1 MIKADKWGWLALVAG
16 VASLAIMASQD
27 QIPMAPDAAF
37 WAPGGIY
44 GDNWDSV
51 KFEPFSGGRWG
62 FGFTLILT
70 LYFGLTHLLGYRI
83 AKPWMDSSDAPLAVK
98 LCAGFLPGYLG
109 VTGVNRLLTLF
120 LPHPVGPYAC
130 LACLVLLN
138 FGFYWPSLKVLFR
151 RRFSINPDFLKNH
164 WKNLLPVLGL
174 YFFSLLLHVQ
184 GGRIFMVSD
193 STGNIFLPLIA
204 KLIAQADAIR
214 FFPVFDQ
221 QYDEFTYSY
230 PLNFIP
236 WGKSLPIVPFWW
248 LASIGKVALGCGI
261 YLVLNPPGSVPKSRW
276 LPLTAT
282 LAVVFSGLLPNP
294 FKFIELTACMLPVI
308 DAWHIGRMIG
318 LLIPFLMLRLFF
330 QRSVPPVSLP
340 GAALLGM
347 GLGATSI
354 QNSLFGVG
362 VMGLAFFWHF
372 VPYLR
377 VPKSAWRVLIALASL
392 VCLTAVLY
400 TYLTGADSM
409 YFHGKLLFFAG
420 ILPVLCVLVRPKL
433 SPDASGASTET
444 NPKAKS
450 KSKAKSAASPAVPLE
465 GLAPRN
471 LWSSGSL
478 LGGLGLALCLFGNIT
493 SPKCIASVRSAT
505 PEALVPGA
513 YKQPPVS
520 RAASVANIHS
530 PKLYFRFFGNRSPS
544 QHATSAANFLA
555 YYGLL
560 MVGGVILALTW
571 IKTADGPLGSGA
583 NPLELQLLL
592 FFAGTLGLA
601 FFYVDF
607 VYDAVLPWIKY
618 RLIEVPFVGIILL
631 FVLRAKDLAS
641 APVQRMLAA
650 LFLFWALSGL
660 ICHKTLPQMVAN
672 FGYVTKFFSSKP

>member
-1 MIKADKWGWLALVAG
+1 MWGWIGLTAGLFFLALVACQEQ
-16 VASLAIMASQD
+16 L
-27 QIPMAPDAAF
+27 PMAADAAV

-62 FGFTLILT
+62 LTFTLILT

-109 VTGVNRLLTLF
+109 ATGVNRLLTLF
-120 LPHPVGPYAC
+120 LPHSVAPYVC
-130 LACLVLLN
+130 LACLLLLTSA
-138 FGFYWPSLKVLFR
+138 FYWSSIKALFR
-151 RRFSINPDFLKNH
+151 GKLPVRPDLFKSY
-164 WKNLLPVLGL
+164 WKTFLPVLFL

-184 GGRIFMVSD
+184 GGRVFMVSD
-193 STGNIFLPLIA
+193 STGNIFIPLIT
-204 KLIAQADAIR
+204 KLISQAEAIR
-214 FFPVFDQ
+214 FFPLFDQ

-236 WGKSLPIVPFWW
+236 CGRDLLIVPFWW
-248 LASIGKVALGCGI
+248 LASIGKVAVGCGI
-261 YLVLNPPGSVPKSRW
+261 YLVLNQLGSATKAGW

-282 LAVVFSGLLPNP
+282 LAIVFSGLLPNP

-308 DAWHIGRMIG
+308 DAWHIGRMVG
-318 LLIPFLMLRLFF
+318 LLTPFLMLGLFF
-330 QRSVPPVSLP
+330 RRDVPPTSILS
-340 GAALLGM
+340 AALLGM

-354 QNSLFGVG
+354 QNSLFGAG
-362 VMGLAFFWHF
+362 VIGLAFFWHF

-377 VPKSAWRVLIALASL
+377 VPNPTWRVVVALTTL
-392 VCLTAVLY
+392 VCLTAVLS

-409 YFHGKLLFFAG
+409 YFHGKFLFVAGLLP
-420 ILPVLCVLVRPKL
+420 LLCVLVRPKFYAKPPEA
-433 SPDASGASTET
+433 SPLANPGTKSKPK
-444 NPKAKS
+444 PKAAPAPALS
-450 KSKAKSAASPAVPLE
+450 SPSQELPFRNLRNCGALLA
-465 GLAPRN
+465 GLA
-471 LWSSGSL
+471 LS
-478 LGGLGLALCLFGNIT
+478 LCLFGNIA

-513 YKQPPVS
+513 YRQPIIS

-544 QHATSAANFLA
+544 QHATSALNFLA
-555 YYGLL
+555 YHGLL
-560 MVGGVILALTW
+560 MVIAVALSLSWLKAT
-571 IKTADGPLGSGA
+571 TATAFPEPDL
-583 NPLELQLLL
+583 LQLQLLL
-592 FFAGTLGLA
+592 FFAGTLCLA

-607 VYDAVLPWIKY
+607 VYDAVHPWIKY
-618 RLIEVPFVGIILL
+618 RLIEVPFIGMILL
-631 FVLRAKDLAS
+631 FVLRAKYA
-641 APVQRMLAA
+641 APVAIQRTLAA

-660 ICHKTLPQMVAN
+660 ICHKVIPQVAAN

>member
-1 MIKADKWGWLALVAG
+1 MSKSDKWGWLALAAG

-27 QIPMAPDAAF
+27 QIPTAADAAF

-70 LYFGLTHLLGYRI
+70 LYFALTHLLGYRI
-83 AKPWMDSSDAPLAVK
+83 AKPWMDSSDAPLAIK
-98 LCAGFLPGYLG
+98 LCAGFLPGYLT

-120 LPHPVGPYAC
+120 LPHPIGPYAC
-130 LACLVLLN
+130 LSSLILLT
-138 FGFYWPSLKVLFR
+138 FAFYWPSIKTLLR
-151 RRFSINPDFLKNH
+151 AQISSRTDFLKNH
-164 WKNLLPVLGL
+164 WKSLLSLLGVYL
-174 YFFSLLLHVQ
+174 FSLLLHVQ

-204 KLIAQADAIR
+204 KLISQAEAIR

-221 QYDEFTYSY
+221 QYDEFTYAY

-261 YLVLNPPGSVPKSRW
+261 YLVLNQPGSAPKSRW

-282 LAVVFSGLLPNP
+282 LAIVFSGLLPNP

-318 LLIPFLMLRLFF
+318 VLIPFLMLGLFF
-330 QRSVPPVSLP
+330 RRAGPPVSIP

-377 VPKSAWRVLIALASL
+377 VPKPAWRVLVALTSL
-392 VCLTAVLY
+392 VCLTAVLS
-400 TYLTGADSM
+400 TYLTGPDSM
-409 YFHGKLLFFAG
+409 YFHGKFLLVAG
-420 ILPVLCVLVRPKL
+420 LLPVLCVLVRPKL
-433 SPDASGASTET
+433 PSESPEASSEA

-450 KSKAKSAASPAVPLE
+450 KSKAKTADIPAVPTQ
-465 GLAPRN
+465 GMPPSN
-471 LWSSGSL
+471 LWSCGAL
-478 LGGLGLALCLFGNIT
+478 LAGLMLSLCLFGNIT
-493 SPKCIASVRSAT
+493 SPNCIASVRSAT

-513 YKQPPVS
+513 YRQPPVS

-571 IKTADGPLGSGA
+571 IKTADGPLVSGA
-583 NPLELQLLL
+583 NLLHLQLLL
-592 FFAGTLGLA
+592 FFAGTLCLA

-641 APVQRMLAA
+641 VAVQRMLSA

-660 ICHKTLPQMVAN
+660 ICHKTIPQMAAN